1 MRLKDAKKLIYFK
14 FFSKQSCYT
23 LIILIKIM
31 DSFELNKIIAAILL
45 TALIVIGIGKFAD
58 ILFHVEK
65 PKESAYKIDGLETIT
80 PSNKIEVEKNVDKK
94 VNIAQVLAIGDL
106 THGQKVFKKCSACHM
121 IASDG
126 KNMIGPNLWGVIGR
140 TAGSVQDYKYSKAMV
155 AYGKEWSF
163 EEMNAYLI
171 KPQAY
176 IKGTKMAF
184 AGLRKEKDRA
194 SVILYMNSKSSSP
207 KPLP

>member
-1 MRLKDAKKLIYFK
+1 
-14 FFSKQSCYT
+14 
-23 LIILIKIM
+23 M
-31 DSFELNKIIAAILL
+31 DSFEINKIIAAILL
-45 TALIVIGIGKFAD
+45 TALIVIGIGKFTD

-65 PKESAYKIDGLETIT
+65 PKESAYKIDGLETISGST
-80 PSNKIEVEKNVDKK
+80 ETEAKTNEEVK
-94 VNIAQVLAIGDL
+94 VNITELLAMGNL
-106 THGQKVFKKCSACHM
+106 AHGEKVFKKCSACHM
-121 IASDG
+121 IATDG

-140 TAGSVQDYKYSKAMV
+140 TAGSIQDYKYSKAMV

-163 EEMNAYLI
+163 EEMNSYLI

-207 KPLP
+207 KSIP

>member
-1 MRLKDAKKLIYFK
+1 
-14 FFSKQSCYT
+14 
-23 LIILIKIM
+23 M
-31 DSFELNKIIAAILL
+31 DSFELNKIIGAVLL
-45 TALIVIGIGKFAD
+45 TALIIIGLNKFAD
-58 ILFHVEK
+58 FLFHIDK
-65 PKESAYKIDGLETIT
+65 PEQSAYKIEGLETVDVANV
-80 PSNKIEVEKNVDKK
+80 SVEKKVEEK
-94 VNIAQVLAIGDL
+94 VNIVQLLSLGDIA
-106 THGQKVFKKCSACHM
+106 HGEKVFKKCSACHM
-121 IASDG
+121 VAADG

-140 TAGSVQDYKYSKAMV
+140 NAGSITDYNYSKAMI

-194 SVILYMNSKSSSP
+194 SVILFMNSKSNNP

>member
-1 MRLKDAKKLIYFK
+1 
-14 FFSKQSCYT
+14 
-23 LIILIKIM
+23 M
-31 DSFELNKIIAAILL
+31 DSFEINKIIAAILL
-45 TALIVIGIGKFAD
+45 TALIVISIGKFAD
-58 ILFHVEK
+58 ALFQVEK
-65 PKESAYKIDGLETIT
+65 PKETAYKIDGLEVVSTSQKPDESKKEEI
-80 PSNKIEVEKNVDKK
+80 VD
-94 VNIAQVLAIGDL
+94 IAQLLAMGDL
-106 THGQKVFKKCSACHM
+106 VHGQKVFKKCSACHM

-126 KNMIGPNLWGVIGR
+126 KNMIGPNLWSIIGR
-140 TAGSVQDYKYSKAMV
+140 KAGAVDDYKYSKAMI

-194 SVILYMNSKSSSP
+194 SVILYMNSKSSNP